1 MLAAAQAQDQVE
13 GALLLDVVVGQDAAV
28 LELLARKDEPL
39 LVRGDAL
46 LVLDLGLDV
55 VDRVA
60 GLDLKRDGFADESA
74 YKDLHRGGSLV
85 CLVKPTG
92 WGELLWVFAKN
103 QGPVAFPGSI
113 NINFRVAQKLT

>member
-1 MLAAAQAQDQVE
+1 ME
-13 GALLLDVVVGQDAAV
+13 RALLLDVVVGEHAAV

-60 GLDLKRDGFADESA
+60 GLDLERDGLAREGA
-74 YKDLHRGGSLV
+74 YKDLHRGGLWV
-85 CLVKPTG
+85 CLVVKPTG
-92 WGELLWVFAKN
+92 WGELWWVFCLKSKP
-103 QGPVAFPGSI
+103 GSFKFVFPGR
-113 NINFRVAQKLT
+113 NINFRVKINFIFLI